1 MAAFR
6 GVNRFLFYAT
16 FLAQLEA
23 AISMSYETLTV
34 NLKNGKTHYFPA
46 GAVIG
51 DSSARLDLL
60 REAIEN
66 SSDFRS
72 VDSDGYEQVFNGA
85 DVERYTMH

>member
-1 MAAFR
+1 M
-6 GVNRFLFYAT
+6 GLIGFLFYAT
-16 FLAQLEA
+16 FLAQFEA

>member
-1 MAAFR
+1 MVAIR
-6 GVNRFLFYAT
+6 GVNRFFYAT

-85 DVERYTMH
+85 DVERYAMH

>member
-1 MAAFR
+1 MVAIR
-6 GVNRFLFYAT
+6 GVNRFFYAT

-72 VDSDGYEQVFNGA
+72 VDSDGYEQVFNGT

>member
-6 GVNRFLFYAT
+6 GVNRFSFYAT
-16 FLAQLEA
+16 FLVQLEA

-72 VDSDGYEQVFNGA
+72 LDSDGYEQVFNGA

>member
-6 GVNRFLFYAT
+6 GVNRFSFYAT

-60 REAIEN
+60 REAIET

-72 VDSDGYEQVFNGA
+72 LDSDGYEQVFNGA

>member
-1 MAAFR
+1 
-6 GVNRFLFYAT
+6 
-16 FLAQLEA
+16 
-23 AISMSYETLTV
+23 MSYETLTV

-66 SSDFRS
+66 SSEFRS